1 MGVFSFEQNQ
11 LLDHYRICRDV
22 AIVIRCQVVMLHLKG
37 WSVLMISEA
46 VFKPESTISR
56 WITAYKKH
64 GIGWVFPGYYHNQNA
79 TKLTIWQKQ
88 EVKKLLDNQPLPGE
102 FWSLKDLKKYLSARF
117 DVEYD
122 SPQSYYALLRFCNFS
137 YKLPSLFNIKR
148 DNSIVEEKMKEI
160 RTIITPLLNDPNVIV
175 FASDES
181 RLDWST
187 RLRRA
192 WLRRGEKTIIKERR
206 NVRYQSFI
214 GFLNLKTGEELLGR
228 LKWQSHEYIIPI
240 LKGLVRKYPRKRI
253 IIVWDNAGF
262 HKSKYIKAV
271 LGPGKPLRRITLIN
285 FPTYAPDKNPQELIW
300 KYGKDGISNKVFNRF
315 EDLVSTFETIITG
328 RKYPYQIC

>member
-1 MGVFSFEQNQ
+1 MSVLSLKQKQF
-11 LLDHYRICRDV
+11 LYHYRKSKDV
-22 AIVIRCQVVMLHLKG
+22 TIVARCQVIMLYLKG

-56 WITAYKKH
+56 WIKEYKIH
-64 GIGWVFPGYYHNQNA
+64 GIGWIFPGYYHNQNA
-79 TKLTIWQKQ
+79 AKLTFLQKQ
-88 EVKKLLDNQPLPGE
+88 EVKELLNSYPLPSE
-102 FWSLKDLKKYLSARF
+102 FWNLKDMKKYLSARF
-117 DVEYD
+117 DVKYS

-148 DNSIVEEKMKEI
+148 DDSLVKKRMKKI
-160 RTIITPLLNDPNVIV
+160 KKTISPLLKDPGTIV

-187 RLRRA
+187 RLKRA
-192 WLRRGEKTIIKERR
+192 WLKKGEKTIIKEKRQ
-206 NVRYQSFI
+206 VRYQSFI
-214 GFLNLKTGEELLGR
+214 GFLNLKTGKELLRR

-240 LKGLVRKYPRKRI
+240 LKRLIKKYPKKKIVI
-253 IIVWDNAGF
+253 IWDNAGF
-262 HKSKYIKAV
+262 HRSKYIKAV
-271 LGPGKPLRRITLIN
+271 LGPGKPLEPITLIN

-300 KYGKDGISNKVFNRF
+300 RYGKDGIANKVFNRF

-328 RKYPYQIC
+328 RKYPYKIS